1 LTKRRYNAG
10 ISELFSVSCL
20 RYSCPKAIISEG
32 VLQATHKNLERGKM
46 NIYVGNLSFDAAE
59 EDLKQLFAAFGQV
72 TSVNIIKDQFTG
84 RSRGFAFV
92 EMGNADEAKA
102 AIAGVAG
109 KDFKGRT
116 LNVSEARPRGESGAG
131 GGGNRFNNNRR
142 GSGGDQR
149 RRNW

>member
-1 LTKRRYNAG
+1 
-10 ISELFSVSCL
+10 
-20 RYSCPKAIISEG
+20 
-32 VLQATHKNLERGKM
+32 M